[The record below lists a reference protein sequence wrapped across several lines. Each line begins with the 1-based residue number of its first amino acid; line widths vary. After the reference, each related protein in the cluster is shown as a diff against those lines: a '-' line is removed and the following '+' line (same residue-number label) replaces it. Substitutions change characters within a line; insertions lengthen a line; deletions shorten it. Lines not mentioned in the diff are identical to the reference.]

1 MHLHST
7 TIPQPRSSHS
17 QTNPNHYSTI
27 LRVELET
34 TETTCKNNILFPAAK
49 PRGALE
55 TAGVLPAVE
64 VVLSV
69 VNVVFFMTK
78 PLLNRKTARQIC
90 RAHFSAPPGNS
101 RLAGLLPDSNVI
113 QRVEIAESPVKCAFC
128 GVCPPSFTYDGIE
141 TRQRAFWPPSPHPHE
156 NPLLSSAASFA
167 AFHGRARRLCSLHR
181 RHSPPSCHLR
191 LSHDDTE

>member
-7 TIPQPRSSHS
+7 TIPQPRS
-17 QTNPNHYSTI
+17 NHYSTI
-27 LRVELET
+27 ILVELET

-69 VNVVFFMTK
+69 VNVVSFMTK

-90 RAHFSAPPGNS
+90 TPVATAL
-101 RLAGLLPDSNVI
+101 RLAYGSGDMRPFQL
-113 QRVEIAESPVKCAFC
+113 SPAN
-128 GVCPPSFTYDGIE
+128 S
-141 TRQRAFWPPSPHPHE
+141 H
-156 NPLLSSAASFA
+156 FA
-167 AFHGRARRLCSLHR
+167 APHTL
-181 RHSPPSCHLR
+181 
-191 LSHDDTE
+191 